1 MTTLFS
7 PIGTADPI
15 TQLGDGPMLHIVR
28 MRKPDKVVLF
38 LSPAMM
44 AHQNDDQRYTR
55 SIELLCDATGQGHPK
70 VELVESPYN
79 QVHRFDH
86 YIIEFEELLKRLPK
100 SEMNVGILVNVS
112 SGSPAM
118 EQALVALGAFG
129 QLNLELI
136 QVPTPRKG
144 ENDKNDRE
152 NPDAYDLDVLWALNP
167 DNERVECRA
176 ESIELP
182 NFKERLLKDNIA
194 TRIGVYDYDAAASL
208 ACKSSTLSQSAMNGI
223 KAAADRLRLSRG
235 GTDHAVSEFLS
246 VMEVRLRQGNYGD
259 FTRMVTPAFT
269 HVMKSVLHEVLPE
282 EKYLKRERDG
292 SFGDKL
298 DESSIR
304 EDQRLS
310 GVFCRLSSSGI
321 SRFITNECLS
331 ALVEEYCEDVEVKS
345 LVSKLRRFEK
355 KVRNGLAHE
364 IREVRRERIE
374 EEGGMPLQEV
384 LDSLMKLTGSRSG
397 YYDDLNKGL
406 LGQLKK

>member
-7 PIGTADPI
+7 PIGTADPM

-28 MRKPDKVVLF
+28 MRRPDKVVLF
-38 LSPAMM
+38 LSPTMM
-44 AHQNDDQRYTR
+44 KHQDDDQRYTR
-55 SIELLCDATGQGHPK
+55 SIELLCDATGQKHPK
-70 VELVESPYN
+70 VELVASPYN

-86 YIIEFEELLKRLPK
+86 YIVEFEELLKSLPK
-100 SEMNVGILVNVS
+100 SEMNAGILVNVS

-129 QLNLELI
+129 HLNLELI

-167 DNERVECRA
+167 DNERMECRA
-176 ESIELP
+176 ESIELL

-194 TRIGVYDYDAAASL
+194 TLIGVYDYDAAASL
-208 ACKSSTLSQSAMNGI
+208 ACKSSTLSQSAKNGI
-223 KAAADRLRLSRG
+223 RAAADRLRLSRG
-235 GTDHAVSEFLS
+235 STDSAVSEFIS

-269 HVMKSVLHEVLPE
+269 HVMKSVLHGVLPE

-292 SFGDKL
+292 SFRDRL
-298 DESSIR
+298 DEHAIR
-304 EDQRLS
+304 KDQRLS
-310 GVFCRLSSSGI
+310 RIFCRFSSGDI
-321 SRFITNECLS
+321 PRYIKNEHLS
-331 ALVEEYCEDVEVKS
+331 ALVEEYCGDVEVKS
-345 LVSKLRRFEK
+345 LVSKLRCFEK